1 MSMIARVVSALIT
14 TSSLTFDPQAPA
26 NMEFL
31 RWQQPLTRETA
42 NPNAATA
49 AASAFMR
56 RESSNSLSSAAAAA
70 ALRARPTTPTNVA
83 QVQSKRAMRR
93 SASVSSTGSRDK
105 GGRDLHRTPSTS
117 SMTDRTFR
125 SPSPARSAAPNS
137 HDVPPVPSIPHG
149 GQYKTDKT
157 SSSHKRATSLQI
169 QPFRT
174 ASQKMNDGQGSW
186 FGAAAAGDPS
196 NVRRSDAAMEP
207 RISSDLRPSSPS
219 SSINFSYP
227 RSSLDPGSE
236 HALVYDPNSRRMV
249 PRADLLIREQ
259 SIRDASEKPVKKK
272 KSGVSRGGSHLNR
285 GTVSRIKGTAVEA
298 PVPSSTAVQTTRV
311 PANTADIVPQKQN
324 QEPKQIPKPALAI
337 KTQPVVEQPQ
347 PEQEPL
353 PQPQPVEEPHSEPES
368 ESELGL
374 ESDVEEPAN
383 YDQGTTHQTP
393 VFPPDNLPRSS
404 PVKKRPSIVHELPEL
419 EDQYDQEHRAAFQSQ
434 EPLVSEEL
442 QRKSSPP
449 IQTEPDATV
458 IETESPEPE
467 IKEAELQPPKSQ
479 AIFATPN
486 QTPSRTRV
494 HSESPARTPHFAP
507 TTDQLIVR
515 HEPPSR
521 SLSPRKSA
529 MKHRSPTRDA
539 SPSEDGSEA
548 SSAFMGVG
556 THTDP
561 GLARRKS
568 VRVSFDDQN
577 TMVVGESAEPREPD
591 LTQLPSPQVKKA
603 WHNIIS
609 RPKRDSVSLD
619 EDEKMTPRPALPS
632 FGSIREKKTRDS
644 EERPLVR
651 PSERPW
657 SPPVVAVA
665 SNQSDSN
672 QVPAAD
678 PGQSSDLAIGS
689 ILAQEQS
696 SRNAA
701 NISKY
706 REPLPPVV
714 TSVDSHGYIS
724 NSSDDDMDVEAPVEM
739 DQEQPANSSPS
750 MHPAIGSA
758 ELGSNESIP
767 MISISHPSPRV
778 EGENQPD
785 SPQDFFD
792 LPGGFPDDDS
802 TPKSDE
808 ARTPT
813 LDALDK
819 PPRIVDNSIS
829 AQTVVSKQPPPLT
842 PQRSMESNIG
852 VPPSPQIHDIQ
863 EEDEDTDGS
872 SIYSD
877 AYEDLSD
884 MDGDGFMSL
893 DAIVDSP
900 VNKVS
905 QKLFEKTVA
914 KSKEHEVAKD
924 AMSTETVAREPL
936 QTQDD
941 WERAKAYWKSLS
953 TDKRRQLEKEAG
965 EEAGEEAD
973 LDEVAP
979 QPKKTKKRRSL
990 EKGAEQVLSAPPP
1003 DPSRVYQIQ
1012 PGTTWQAEVPE
1023 SPPKAGKAKSS
1034 GGSKLRK
1041 SMRGEEPKALEQ
1053 SRPIQSGSMRKS
1065 MRSGDASAPSSHEVH
1080 MRKSLR
1086 AEPEAV
1092 VLTGNR
1098 IQKSLRS
1105 NGSTDGRDKSRPSVN
1120 EKVRPASYQP
1130 TAAEQ
1135 VQPHRRNQSADRV
1148 TPSAAMTASASTKP
1162 TLRRRGSDSS
1172 ESSFRRAR
1180 TGGGEGF
1187 GFKRTMRGNP
1197 RESAGPQ
1204 SDRGRGSSRFSL
1216 RSLSPTGSAF
1226 RRNSGTIS
1234 PPVAMGGRMRQSLRG
1249 DSSDRSTSSLRMSG
1263 FGRPSNKTKKTKKG
1277 RNNSRFA
1284 DSSDEEDARP
1294 AFRSRFAE
1302 SSDEDDAPS
1311 PTPKGNK
1318 APRTMRN
1325 KTSSSAA
1332 AAAMGVPQSQREE
1345 EDSPDLPDSDD
1356 EIQRPQSVPPASGMV
1371 SRPAAMLNRSGSGRD
1386 NMRSPTQTQPAN
1398 AQASGT
1404 SRPGHTRRGSLMSI
1418 LRRKKDG
1425 SGKISRPVSE
1435 SAARRDTRLER
1446 STEELAV
1453 VRNTSTSHNSRLQK
1467 RERSWPLQDS
1477 GDGQQQDD
1485 GYGEDESHDT
1495 YVNDD
1500 KRPSTASGHVPSS
1513 PTAAMK
1519 HGFLKRRSTLQG
1531 AIGLAHHDDSE
1542 VHGTRPEDLEVS
1554 QVPPEQRKKKFGSL
1568 RKMFGLHD

>member
-1 MSMIARVVSALIT
+1 
-14 TSSLTFDPQAPA
+14 
-26 NMEFL
+26 
-31 RWQQPLTRETA
+31 
-42 NPNAATA
+42 
-49 AASAFMR
+49 
-56 RESSNSLSSAAAAA
+56 
-70 ALRARPTTPTNVA
+70 
-83 QVQSKRAMRR
+83 
-93 SASVSSTGSRDK
+93 
-105 GGRDLHRTPSTS
+105 
-117 SMTDRTFR
+117 MTDRTFR

-149 GQYKTDKT
+149 GQHKTEKT

-207 RISSDLRPSSPS
+207 KNSSDLRPSSPS

-227 RSSLDPGSE
+227 RSNLDPGSE
-236 HALVYDPNSRRMV
+236 HAMVYDPNSRRMV

-298 PVPSSTAVQTTRV
+298 PVPSSTAQQTTRI
-311 PANTADIVPQKQN
+311 PANTADLVQQKQN

-347 PEQEPL
+347 LEQQPQR
-353 PQPQPVEEPHSEPES
+353 QPQPVEEPESESES

-383 YDQGTTHQTP
+383 YNQKTTHETP

-419 EDQYDQEHRAAFQSQ
+419 EDQYDQEDRAAFQSQ
-434 EPLVSEEL
+434 EALASEEL

-458 IETESPEPE
+458 VETETPEPE
-467 IKEAELQPPKSQ
+467 TKEAELQPLKAK
-479 AIFATPN
+479 AILATPN

-548 SSAFMGVG
+548 SSAFMSVG
-556 THTDP
+556 THTDS

-577 TMVVGESAEPREPD
+577 TMVVGESAEPTEPD

-657 SPPVVAVA
+657 SPPVVAVP

-714 TSVDSHGYIS
+714 TSVDSPGYIS
-724 NSSDDDMDVEAPVEM
+724 NSSDDDMDVEVPVEM

-750 MHPAIGSA
+750 KDQTIAST

-778 EGENQPD
+778 QDENQPD

-792 LPGGFPDDDS
+792 LPGGFPDDDL

-808 ARTPT
+808 ARTPP

-819 PPRIVDNSIS
+819 PPRIVDNDIS
-829 AQTVVSKQPPPLT
+829 AQTVDSKQPPPLT

-863 EEDEDTDGS
+863 EEDEETDGS

-884 MDGDGFMSL
+884 IDGDGFMSL

-914 KSKEHEVAKD
+914 KSKENEAAKD

-973 LDEVAP
+973 LDEAAP
-979 QPKKTKKRRSL
+979 QPKKTKKRKSL
-990 EKGAEQVLSAPPP
+990 DKGAEQALSAQPP

-1012 PGTTWQAEVPE
+1012 PGTAWQAEVPE
-1023 SPPKAGKAKSS
+1023 SPAKAGKAKSS

-1041 SMRGEEPKALEQ
+1041 SMRGEESKTLEQ
-1053 SRPIQSGSMRKS
+1053 PRPIQSSSMRKS
-1065 MRSGDASAPSSHEVH
+1065 MRSGDAPAPSSHAVH

-1105 NGSTDGRDKSRPSVN
+1105 NGSTDGRDKSHPSVN
-1120 EKVRPASYQP
+1120 EKVRPVSYQP
-1130 TAAEQ
+1130 IAAEQ
-1135 VQPHRRNQSADRV
+1135 VQPHRRNQSADRA

-1197 RESAGPQ
+1197 RESAGPP

-1249 DSSDRSTSSLRMSG
+1249 DSSDRSNSSLRMSG
-1263 FGRPSNKTKKTKKG
+1263 FGRSSNKTKKAKKG

-1311 PTPKGNK
+1311 PTPKGSK

-1332 AAAMGVPQSQREE
+1332 AAAMGAPQSQRED

-1356 EIQRPQSVPPASGMV
+1356 EIERSQSVAPASSMV
-1371 SRPAAMLNRSGSGRD
+1371 SKPAVMLNRSGSGRD
-1386 NMRSPTQTQPAN
+1386 NMRSPTLTQPAN
-1398 AQASGT
+1398 AQESGT

-1446 STEELAV
+1446 STDELAV
-1453 VRNTSTSHNSRLQK
+1453 VRNTSNPHNSRLQK
-1467 RERSWPLQDS
+1467 RDRSWPLQES

-1519 HGFLKRRSTLQG
+1519 HGFLKRRSTSQG

-1542 VHGTRPEDLEVS
+1542 IHGTHPEDLEVS
-1554 QVPPEQRKKKFGSL
+1554 QVHPEQRKKKFGSL